1 MSLRSAKWLWGA
13 LIPLLLVLATATPA
27 WAAEP
32 VTLELQAP
40 ERVMLGDEVNITAV
54 LRDASGAPAPG
65 ATVILWSPASFLSVG
80 GSMELGRA
88 TTDAQGRATLVY
100 QVRTEEK
107 ASLNAYFPGDSRYS
121 PAQASA
127 DIQVQG
133 SAQLTRHPIEG
144 VRVPGVGVWIL
155 AAILGGVWSTYFAV
169 MVLLTLIAREG
180 SETSREARRSHA

>member
-1 MSLRSAKWLWGA
+1 
-13 LIPLLLVLATATPA
+13 
-27 WAAEP
+27 
-32 VTLELQAP
+32 
-40 ERVMLGDEVNITAV
+40 
-54 LRDASGAPAPG
+54 
-65 ATVILWSPASFLSVG
+65 
-80 GSMELGRA
+80 MELGRA

-107 ASLNAYFPGDSRYS
+107 ASLNAYFPGNGRYS
-121 PAQASA
+121 PVQASA

-155 AAILGGVWSTYFAV
+155 VGILGGVWSTYFAV

-180 SETSREARRSHA
+180 SKTPSEAEASGA